1 MFVIL
6 VCSTCTAVRMLPV
19 CVWCRK
25 CTTGGRVRIKKM
37 TSRHGTWGPVGA
49 VKDDEHEPHLR
60 GHLGCERPS
69 ATLSLS
75 LTINP
80 KVQTSLSNPITR
92 MWAPQQPHRP
102 ICYAPPFSA
111 ITAQNGAGGT
121 PKRRNPTS
129 TRRPGPHQPPATASL
144 PSPPF
149 HPGAVPPSV
158 PLSRGPFDC
167 LGPRAQHRL
176 FGCWLRR
183 KRSGLEEAFFFS
195 GPRREAAKRASGSS
209 TKASFSRSGG
219 VGERTLAA
227 TACISEFTDVRAT
240 NHGSPLVRTTPCSK
254 NLLPRMLSMDQA
266 YIQRTPC
273 RLARLHRPPGTKRY
287 NRATRIE
294 SLFFLCSL

>member
-37 TSRHGTWGPVGA
+37 TSRHGNWGPVGA

-60 GHLGCERPS
+60 GHLGCERHS

-176 FGCWLRR
+176 FGCWLLR
-183 KRSGLEEAFFFS
+183 KRSGLEEAFFFPVQGAKPPS
-195 GPRREAAKRASGSS
+195 GPAAAVQRRAFPETGALEKG
-209 TKASFSRSGG
+209 
-219 VGERTLAA
+219 L
-227 TACISEFTDVRAT
+227 
-240 NHGSPLVRTTPCSK
+240 
-254 NLLPRMLSMDQA
+254 
-266 YIQRTPC
+266 
-273 RLARLHRPPGTKRY
+273 
-287 NRATRIE
+287 
-294 SLFFLCSL
+294 